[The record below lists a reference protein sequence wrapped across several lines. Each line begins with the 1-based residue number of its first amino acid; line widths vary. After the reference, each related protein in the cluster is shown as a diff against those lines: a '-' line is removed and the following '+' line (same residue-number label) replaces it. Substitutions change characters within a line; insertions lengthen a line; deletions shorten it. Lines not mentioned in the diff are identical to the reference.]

1 MRLVLSVIAVLA
13 MVAGPVR
20 ADEETD
26 LLFAEMLR
34 RDVPRA
40 DLSAHVEIVN
50 IVEVEARGLY
60 TRYLIEAAVLE
71 RFVGAAPPRLAY
83 YRWVE
88 QRYDDPPIGRR
99 FIVNLQKSPR
109 DGQYYVPDNG
119 FMLPADERLVALA
132 RRYAEGRL
140 GAAVDVSPAGCAPGA
155 YRQPEAGAFA
165 VQVFCDDALATN
177 IAVFLER
184 MTAPLEGGYSLI
196 HRYWQGEAW
205 GRDVISFAWAVAG
218 EALFVATATVDGRG
232 SVWRLDLRARDA
244 AVIWRSAAGDCLPR
258 LVSAAEDRLVMR
270 VASCDGAATRE
281 VIVPL
286 P

>member
-1 MRLVLSVIAVLA
+1 MRLVLSVFAVLSIY
-13 MVAGPVR
+13 VAPVH

-26 LLFAEMLR
+26 RLFAEMLR

-50 IVEVEARGLY
+50 IVEVEVRGLY
-60 TRYLIEAAVLE
+60 TRYLIEATVLE

-83 YRWVE
+83 YQWVE

-119 FMLPADERLVALA
+119 HMLPADERLVTLA
-132 RRYAEGRL
+132 RTLAEGRP
-140 GAAVDVSPAGCAPGA
+140 GEAVDVSPVACARGT
-155 YRQPEAGAFA
+155 YRQPGGAFA

-205 GRDVISFAWAVAG
+205 GRDVISFVWAVAG
-218 EALFVATATVDGRG
+218 ETLFVATATVDGRG
-232 SVWRLDLRARDA
+232 SLWRLDLRERDA
-244 AVIWRSAAGDCLPR
+244 AVIWRGAGGDCLPR

-270 VASCDGAATRE
+270 VATCDGAATRE
-281 VIVPL
+281 VTVPL
-286 P
+286 R

>member
-13 MVAGPVR
+13 ICVGSVR

-26 LLFAEMLR
+26 RLFAEMLR
-34 RDVPRA
+34 RDVPSA

-60 TRYLIEAAVLE
+60 TRYLIEATVLE

-88 QRYDDPPIGRR
+88 QRYDDPPVGRR
-99 FIVNLQKSPR
+99 FIVNLRKSTR

-119 FMLPADERLVALA
+119 YMLPADERLVALA

-140 GAAVDVSPAGCAPGA
+140 GEAIDVSPAGCVPGA

-165 VQVFCDDALATN
+165 IQVFCDDALATN

-184 MTAPLEGGYSLI
+184 MARPLEGGYSLI

-205 GRDVISFAWAVAG
+205 GRDVISFVWAVAG
-218 EALFVATATVDGRG
+218 ETLFVATATVDGRG
-232 SVWRLDLRARDA
+232 SVWRLDLRERDA
-244 AVIWRSAAGDCLPR
+244 AVIWRGAGGDCLPR

-270 VASCDGAATRE
+270 VATCDGAATRE
-281 VIVPL
+281 VAVPL